1 MLNRLFLIFFNQ
13 FQKIFVSNNLPSQKA
28 QKKNKHDYFSYF
40 CILISDMKDIFPT
53 LENTV
58 GFSSI
63 LHLFRI
69 VLDPDIFLA
78 NTIIQLYVDSQCL
91 KCEAKSIF

>member
-1 MLNRLFLIFFNQ
+1 
-13 FQKIFVSNNLPSQKA
+13 
-28 QKKNKHDYFSYF
+28 
-40 CILISDMKDIFPT
+40 MKDIFPT

-91 KCEAKSIF
+91 KCEAK